1 MVDGEETPLS
11 SSPPTHYPSLRHR
24 LTQTKWPCSLSTVFP
39 RVADFVNFRRYPSL
53 ATIGLSPNLQFVRRN
68 ISPAH
73 DRYRGEGRALED
85 CGKVVME
92 VGETAAGGDVVRER
106 ISQPAG

>member
-1 MVDGEETPLS
+1 M
-11 SSPPTHYPSLRHR
+11 
-24 LTQTKWPCSLSTVFP
+24 
-39 RVADFVNFRRYPSL
+39 YPSL
-53 ATIGLSPNLQFVRRN
+53 ATIGLSPSLQFVRRN

-73 DRYRGEGRALED
+73 DRYRGKGRALED